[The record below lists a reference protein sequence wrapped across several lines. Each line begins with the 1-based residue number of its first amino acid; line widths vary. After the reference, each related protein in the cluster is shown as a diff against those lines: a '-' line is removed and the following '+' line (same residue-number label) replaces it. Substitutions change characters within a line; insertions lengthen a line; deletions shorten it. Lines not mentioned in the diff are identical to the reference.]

1 MKKAV
6 YTVPLSINLTT
17 QMFDEIKRLS
27 DEAQISMAEQARNLM
42 ENGFRYIEKNRKG
55 EKDE

>member
-1 MKKAV
+1 MKKAI

-17 QMFDEIKRLS
+17 QMFDEIKRMS
-27 DEAQISMAEQARNLM
+27 DDAQISMAEKVRNLI
-42 ENGFRYIEKNRKG
+42 EFGFRYQKQIEQG